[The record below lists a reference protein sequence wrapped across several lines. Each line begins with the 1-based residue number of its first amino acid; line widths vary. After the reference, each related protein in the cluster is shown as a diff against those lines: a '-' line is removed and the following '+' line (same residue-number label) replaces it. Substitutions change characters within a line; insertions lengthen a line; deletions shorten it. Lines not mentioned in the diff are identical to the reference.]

1 MLNDWR
7 WLCLNFFIATETL
20 VINRDLLR
28 EEKKKSIPLLFLKGK
43 NGFFLMKLWKSPKCK
58 GKE

>member
-7 WLCLNFFIATETL
+7 WLHLKFFIATETL

-28 EEKKKSIPLLFLKGK
+28 EKKKSIRLLFLKGK